1 MPRPKPSCP
10 ELPVY
15 TGSPGLSRSR
25 SPYLLLH
32 PHAGLEGAAQVP
44 VQEFLRPPGP
54 EGPRAWRRC
63 CFTPLS
69 LGQLTLGGDK
79 IVAQMEPGAMEDQ
92 PGQATG
98 RSPERVQQGRSR
110 ALLSAGEEEEEG
122 REKSGEGTISVSL
135 SVL

>member
-1 MPRPKPSCP
+1 MEKM
-10 ELPVY
+10 
-15 TGSPGLSRSR
+15 
-25 SPYLLLH
+25 LLH
-32 PHAGLEGAAQVP
+32 TAE
-44 VQEFLRPPGP
+44 PGP
-54 EGPRAWRRC
+54 AH
-63 CFTPLS
+63 T
-69 LGQLTLGGDK
+69 GGDK

-98 RSPERVQQGRSR
+98 RSPEQVQRDRSG